1 MKILDDIKK
10 LIGIVPE
17 YEAFDDQILICI
29 NAAFATLHQLGVGP
43 EEGFEVDKDTE
54 WESYISTKR
63 LNFIKSYV
71 SMKVRVMF
79 DPPTSSFALDAINKQ
94 IAEYEWRI
102 TSEVECYGQE
112 EIKLEQSQSTQGRVE
127 NP

>member
-1 MKILDDIKK
+1 MAKKELTILQDIKN

-17 YEAFDDQILICI
+17 YDAFDAQILICI

-43 EEGFEVDKDTE
+43 DEGFTVDSTTDWDEYVSTE
-54 WESYISTKR
+54 R

-71 SMKVRVMF
+71 CMKVRVMF
-79 DPPTSSFALDAINKQ
+79 DPPSSAFALDAINKQ

-102 TSEVECYGQE
+102 NSEVECYGQE
-112 EIKLEQSQSTQGRVE
+112 D
-127 NP
+127 

>member
-1 MKILDDIKK
+1 MAKKELTILDTIKK
-10 LIGIVPE
+10 QIGIVPD
-17 YEAFDDQILICI
+17 YDAFDDQLLMDI

-43 EEGFEVDKDTE
+43 EEGFLVEADTDWDE
-54 WESYISTKR
+54 YISTER
-63 LNFIKSYV
+63 LSFIKSYV

-79 DPPTSSFALDAINKQ
+79 DPPTSSFALDALNKQ

-112 EIKLEQSQSTQGRVE
+112 D
-127 NP
+127 

>member
-1 MKILDDIKK
+1 MAKKELSILDTIKK
-10 LIGIVPE
+10 QIGIVPD
-17 YEAFDDQILICI
+17 YDAFDDQLLMDI

-43 EEGFEVDKDTE
+43 EEGFLVEADTDWDE
-54 WESYISTKR
+54 YISTER
-63 LNFIKSYV
+63 LSFIKSYV

-79 DPPTSSFALDAINKQ
+79 DPPTSSFALDALNKQ

-112 EIKLEQSQSTQGRVE
+112 D
-127 NP
+127 

>member
-1 MKILDDIKK
+1 MAKKELTILEDIKK
-10 LIGIVPE
+10 QIGIVPE
-17 YEAFDDQILICI
+17 YDAFDDQLLLDL

-43 EEGFEVDKDTE
+43 EEGFLVEKDTDWDE
-54 WESYISTKR
+54 YISTER
-63 LNFIKSYV
+63 LSFIRSYV

-79 DPPTSSFALDAINKQ
+79 DPPTSSFALDALTKQ

-112 EIKLEQSQSTQGRVE
+112 D
-127 NP
+127 

>member
-1 MKILDDIKK
+1 MAKQLTILGDIKK

-43 EEGFEVDKDTE
+43 EEGFFVDKDTN
-54 WESYISTKR
+54 WDDYYSSMR

-79 DPPTSSFALDAINKQ
+79 DPPTSSFALDALNKQ

-102 TSEVECYGQE
+102 NSEVECYGQE
-112 EIKLEQSQSTQGRVE
+112 D
-127 NP
+127 

>member
-1 MKILDDIKK
+1 MSKPSKINILADIKK

-17 YEAFDDQILICI
+17 YNEFDDQLLIDI

-43 EEGFEVDKDTE
+43 EEGFEVDKDTDWDE
-54 WESYISTKR
+54 YISTQR
-63 LNFIKSYV
+63 LSFIKSYV

-79 DPPTSSFALDAINKQ
+79 DPPTSSFALDALNKQ

-102 TSEVECYGQE
+102 CSEVECYGQE
-112 EIKLEQSQSTQGRVE
+112 D
-127 NP
+127 

>member
-1 MKILDDIKK
+1 MVILDDIKK
-10 LIGIVPE
+10 QIGIVPE
-17 YEAFDDQILICI
+17 YDVFDDQLLMDI

-43 EEGFEVDKDTE
+43 EEGFLVDKNTK
-54 WESYISTKR
+54 WSSYISTHR

-79 DPPTSSFALDAINKQ
+79 DPPSSSFALDAIKKQ
-94 IAEYEWRI
+94 IEEYEWRI

-112 EIKLEQSQSTQGRVE
+112 DT
-127 NP
+127 

>member
-1 MKILDDIKK
+1 MATKILDSIKQQ
-10 LIGIVPE
+10 IGIVPE
-17 YEAFDDQILICI
+17 YNVFDAQLIMDL

-43 EEGFEVDKDTE
+43 EDGFEVDENTT
-54 WESYISTKR
+54 WEEYVTTKR

-79 DPPTSSFALDAINKQ
+79 DPPTSSFALDALRKQ
-94 IAEYEWRI
+94 IDEYEWRI

-112 EIKLEQSQSTQGRVE
+112 DE
-127 NP
+127 

>member
-1 MKILDDIKK
+1 MPQRWQDSNKLERRGRMKILDDIKK

-112 EIKLEQSQSTQGRVE
+112 D
-127 NP
+127 

>member
-1 MKILDDIKK
+1 MAKELTILQTIKK
-10 LIGIVPE
+10 QIGIVPE
-17 YEAFDDQILICI
+17 YDAFDDQILMDI

-43 EEGFEVDKDTE
+43 EEGFLVDKDTDWDE
-54 WESYISTKR
+54 YISTER

-79 DPPTSSFALDAINKQ
+79 DPPTSSFALDALNKQ

-112 EIKLEQSQSTQGRVE
+112 D
-127 NP
+127 

>member
-1 MKILDDIKK
+1 MAKQLTILEDIKK

-17 YEAFDDQILICI
+17 YEAFDDQLLICI

-43 EEGFEVDKDTE
+43 EEGFLVEADTDWDE
-54 WESYISTKR
+54 YISTER
-63 LNFIKSYV
+63 LSFIKSYV

-79 DPPTSSFALDAINKQ
+79 DPPTSSFALDALNKQ

-112 EIKLEQSQSTQGRVE
+112 D
-127 NP
+127 